1 MSLQEEQT
9 THCFLQSVPQYTK
22 EMRICL
28 HLGRKALPACAPH
41 LGRKALPACT
51 PHLGRKAL
59 AGCPAPEGDATP
71 HRHHHF
77 MCVTLGPSS
86 TAFLSSSVLQGPRG
100 HLNKQLC
107 SWAAEE
113 RPETQ
118 TLPEAQ
124 DTLCYILIDF

>member
-28 HLGRKALPACAPH
+28 HLGRKALP
-41 LGRKALPACT
+41 
-51 PHLGRKAL
+51 
-59 AGCPAPEGDATP
+59 GCPAPEGDATP
-71 HRHHHF
+71 HWHHHF

-86 TAFLSSSVLQGPRG
+86 TAFLSSSVLQGPCG

-124 DTLCYILIDF
+124 DTLCYILSDF